1 MLKECNTLI
10 LDEPTNH
17 LDVLAKEVLKEALK
31 AFKGTIVL
39 VCHEPEFYEDLV
51 TDTIDAEKWTTKLI

>member
-17 LDVLAKEVLKEALK
+17 LDVLAKESLKEALL

-39 VCHEPEFYEDLV
+39 VCHEKEFYEGLV
-51 TDTIDAEKWTTKLI
+51 NDVIDAEKWTTKIL